1 MDTRVDWVR
10 DEAGPRFANLDLSV
24 LRIVGPIAITPNAHA
39 AAQRVADAY
48 RATTGLEIEL
58 DDIIESPYSMIGTI
72 PSLVDKL
79 RRARERWGINSYLVG
94 WHDEPELAQLA
105 PLVEQLA
112 GT

>member
-1 MDTRVDWVR
+1 MR
-10 DEAGPRFANLDLSV
+10 DEAGPRFGQLDLSV
-24 LRIVGPIAITPNAHA
+24 LRLVGPIAITPNARQ

-48 RATTGLEIEL
+48 RATTGLEIEP

-79 RRARERWGINSYLVG
+79 RRSRERWGINSYLVG
-94 WHDEPELAQLA
+94 WYDEPELAQLA